1 MIKFSEL
8 QPGNVVVAGFED
20 VQSEGIV
27 KELNHEDKEV
37 CVETAVQ
44 EFWYSPND
52 LYPVPLDDA
61 QLKKLGFEKVDTGDQ
76 VKYMKGAF
84 RILVPRG
91 GDFSHFDMWYRE
103 DRRNI
108 RHPMSVH
115 ELQNHHYQMTKVE
128 LNLETA

>member
-1 MIKFSEL
+1 MIKFSTL
-8 QPGNVVVAGFED
+8 QQGNLVVASFED

-27 KELNHEDKEV
+27 KELNNEDKEV
-37 CVETAVQ
+37 CVETAQ

-61 QLKKLGFEKVDTGDQ
+61 QLKKLGFEKVGAGDQ

-84 RILVPRG
+84 RILLPRE
-91 GDFSHFDMWYRE
+91 GDFSHFEMWYRE
-103 DRRNI
+103 DRRHI
-108 RHPMSVH
+108 TQPMAVH

-128 LNLETA
+128 LNLETV

>member
-1 MIKFSEL
+1 MIKISEL
-8 QPGNVVVAGFED
+8 QPGNLVIASYED

-44 EFWYSPND
+44 EFWYTPND

-61 QLKKLGFEKVDTGDQ
+61 QLKKLGFEKMDTGDH

-84 RILVPRG
+84 RLLVPKG
-91 GDFSHFDMWYRE
+91 NDFSDFEMWYRE
-103 DRRNI
+103 DRRHI
-108 RHPMSVH
+108 RHLISVH

-128 LNLETA
+128 LNLELA

>member
-1 MIKFSEL
+1 MIKFSSL
-8 QPGNVVVAGFED
+8 QPGNLVIASYED

-44 EFWYSPND
+44 EFWYTPND
-52 LYPVPLDDA
+52 LYPVPLSDA
-61 QLKKLGFEKVDTGDQ
+61 QLTKLGFEKQDMGDQ

-84 RILVPRG
+84 RLVVPKG
-91 GDFSHFDMWYRE
+91 GDFSNVEMWYRE
-103 DRRNI
+103 DRRHI
-108 RHPMSVH
+108 TYHMAVH

-128 LNLETA
+128 LNLEPA

>member
-8 QPGNVVVAGFED
+8 QPGNVVVASFED

-52 LYPVPLDDA
+52 LYPVPLTDA
-61 QLKKLGFEKVDTGDQ
+61 QLRKLGFEQMDMGDQ

-84 RILVPRG
+84 RIMVPKG
-91 GDFSHFDMWYRE
+91 SDFSHFDMWYRE
-103 DRRNI
+103 DRRHI
-108 RHPMSVH
+108 KQPIAVH
-115 ELQNHHYQMTKVE
+115 ELQNHYYQMTKVE